1 LIVNLIGCQ
10 PFYFKENMT
19 NEQFNVGVIKP
30 FECMR
35 EGWELIKDQYWLFF
49 GITIVGMIIGSVI
62 PFAIGLGAMYCGIY
76 YTMMQ
81 KMDGK
86 PFEFGDLFKGF
97 SYFVPALIATLVF
110 IIPVVIF
117 TLVTWIS
124 MIGVLMSMTDSRGRI
139 NESAIVV
146 LYGTIF
152 GEGIIFAIV
161 ISCIHAFIMFT
172 YPLIIERNLSGLDA
186 LKLSTKAV
194 WKNLGGV
201 IGLILAEFLLGF
213 VGYLACGIGLY
224 FVFPIMFAGVLVAY
238 RKVFPNL
245 NNQQF
250 NAPPMPNA
258 YNL

>member
-1 LIVNLIGCQ
+1 
-10 PFYFKENMT
+10 MS

-49 GITIVGMIIGSVI
+49 GITIVGMIVGSII
-62 PFAIGLGAMYCGIY
+62 PFALGLGAMYCGIY

-86 PFEFGDLFKGF
+86 PVEFGDLFKGF
-97 SYFVPALIATLVF
+97 TYFVPALIATLVF
-110 IIPVVIF
+110 IIPVIF
-117 TLVTWIS
+117 FTVLIWIS
-124 MIGVLMSMTDSRGRI
+124 MFGIMISMTDSQGKI
-139 NESAIVV
+139 NESAIVA

-152 GEGIIFAIV
+152 IEGIIFAV
-161 ISCIHAFIMFT
+161 VTSCIHALIMFT
-172 YPLIIERNLSGLDA
+172 YPLIIERNMSGLEA
-186 LKLSTKAV
+186 LKLSIKAV

-201 IGLILAEFLLGF
+201 VGLILAEFVLGF
-213 VGYLACGIGLY
+213 IGYLACGIGLY
-224 FVFPIMFAGVLVAY
+224 FVLPIMFAGVLVAY
-238 RKVFPNL
+238 RRVFPNQ
-245 NNQQF
+245 NNQNF